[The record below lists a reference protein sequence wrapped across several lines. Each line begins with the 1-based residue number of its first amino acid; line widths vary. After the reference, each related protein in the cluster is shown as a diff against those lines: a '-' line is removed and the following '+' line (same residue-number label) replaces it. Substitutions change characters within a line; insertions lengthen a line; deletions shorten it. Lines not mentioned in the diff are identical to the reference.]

1 MKSPIYHSIETYRFT
16 MKKLYGK
23 QFENRYSNLAGH
35 IPSGKSVTELCPG
48 DGYLFENYLKNTNPD
63 YNAVEWNRKFSLYL
77 REMGVKVNT
86 QDLMSA
92 SIPSAQIVL
101 MQASLYQFEDHASM
115 VKRIFEAAQELVI
128 ISEPIDNITSSKNRI
143 ISGFGAHLS
152 NPGDGPKHFRFT
164 KASLLHAFEGYP
176 DPQVHHYPEA
186 KEVILI
192 FQK

>member
-1 MKSPIYHSIETYRFT
+1 

-23 QFENRYSNLAGH
+23 QFESRYSNLVRH
-35 IPSGKSVTELCPG
+35 IPAEKSITELCPG
-48 DGYLFENYLKNTNPD
+48 DGYLFEKYLEKTNPH

-77 REMGVKVNT
+77 REMGVKVVT
-86 QDLMSA
+86 QDLTSA
-92 SIPSAQIVL
+92 AIPSAQIVL
-101 MQASLYQFEDHASM
+101 MQASLYQFEDHASI
-115 VKRIFEAAQELVI
+115 VKKIFEAAQELVVI
-128 ISEPIDNITSSKNRI
+128 AEPIDNIASSKNKI
-143 ISGFGAHLS
+143 ISGLGAHLS

-164 KASLLHAFEGYP
+164 KRSLLDAFEGYP

>member
-1 MKSPIYHSIETYRFT
+1 

-23 QFENRYSNLAGH
+23 QFESRYSNLVRH
-35 IPSGKSVTELCPG
+35 IPAEKSITELCPG
-48 DGYLFENYLKNTNPD
+48 DGYLFEKYLEKTNPH

-77 REMGVKVNT
+77 REMGVKVVT
-86 QDLMSA
+86 QDLTSA
-92 SIPSAQIVL
+92 AIPSAQIVL
-101 MQASLYQFEDHASM
+101 MQASLYQFEDHASI
-115 VKRIFEAAQELVI
+115 VKKIFEAAQELVVI
-128 ISEPIDNITSSKNRI
+128 AEPIDNIASSKNKI
-143 ISGFGAHLS
+143 ISGLGAHLS

-164 KASLLHAFEGYP
+164 KRSLLDVFEGYT